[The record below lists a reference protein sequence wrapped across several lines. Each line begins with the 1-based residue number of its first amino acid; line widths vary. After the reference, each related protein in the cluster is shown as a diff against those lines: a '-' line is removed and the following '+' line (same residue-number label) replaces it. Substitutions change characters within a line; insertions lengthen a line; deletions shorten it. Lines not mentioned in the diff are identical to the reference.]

1 VGRRRSDRG
10 SRVLPSPVTRAFVAA
25 LAALLILAP
34 AAVAQDLPMD
44 LPGDATASAVRADPD
59 TWLVGARPGRES
71 ARIARRFGAQHFG
84 FPQTGGYKVARNSAR
99 AFADA
104 LKARRLLVY
113 AQANVL
119 RRTLQAVP
127 ADPLSGPPNDWRAS
141 VADPALA
148 PPPVTPQSPLI
159 ALVDAAADM
168 IHAEWTGDPN
178 VATLPGT
185 PVTDSHG
192 TATMSVA
199 VAPLNGVGILGV
211 WPGARALNVPLAT
224 VPGTDG
230 EITCDAS
237 GEAIAK
243 AVQNGASVINMS
255 YGSPSRCAAEWVQIY
270 FAVAKGIIPVA
281 AAGNEFEQGNPLE
294 FPASLP
300 HVVTVAATTRDDKS
314 ARFSNANNAIDLS
327 APGVD
332 ILTAVPPALPDPDGA
347 PDGYSL
353 QSGTS
358 FSAPMVSAAIAW
370 VRAARPDL
378 TPDRVVQAVRL
389 GARDVEKPGWD
400 PLTGFGVLN
409 VANSLNLPADK
420 LPIADPLEP
429 NDNIVWVDGTAFG
442 KAATAVWKGGA
453 AARVNGLLDIQ
464 EDPVD
469 VYRIVIP
476 GGKTA
481 KISVIPRFGD
491 PSVEVFTSS
500 AISVNDE
507 DRRVAYGHVVGSKKT
522 ERVSVRNGGKS
533 KHSYYVAVRPQGN
546 SRYQEREYTLRVGS

>member
-1 VGRRRSDRG
+1 
-10 SRVLPSPVTRAFVAA
+10 
-25 LAALLILAP
+25 
-34 AAVAQDLPMD
+34 
-44 LPGDATASAVRADPD
+44 
-59 TWLVGARPGRES
+59 
-71 ARIARRFGAQHFG
+71 
-84 FPQTGGYKVARNSAR
+84 
-99 AFADA
+99 
-104 LKARRLLVY
+104 LKAKRLLVY

-119 RRTLQAVP
+119 RRTLNVP
-127 ADPLSGPPNDWRAS
+127 DDPLSGPPNNWRAT
-141 VADPALA
+141 VADPTLT

-168 IHAEWTGDPN
+168 THPEWTGDPN

-199 VAPLNGVGILGV
+199 AAPQNGIGILGL

-230 EITCDAS
+230 EITCAAS
-237 GEAIAK
+237 GDGIAK

-281 AAGNEFEQGNPLE
+281 AAGNEFEDGNPLE

-314 ARFSNANNAIDLS
+314 ADFSNSNDAIDLS

-332 ILTAVPPALPDPDGA
+332 ILTAVPPALPDPDKA
-347 PDGYSL
+347 QDGYSL

-370 VRAARPDL
+370 VRAARPEL
-378 TPDRVVQAVRL
+378 TPDRVVQAIRL
-389 GARDVEKPGWD
+389 GARDVGKPGWD

-409 VANSLNLPADK
+409 VGNSLNLPDDK
-420 LPIADPLEP
+420 LPIEDPLEP
-429 NDNIVWVDGTAFG
+429 NDNIVWVKG
-442 KAATAVWKGGA
+442 KLFSGKRAPAVWSGGA
-453 AARVNGLLDIQ
+453 AKRLNALLDVQ

-469 VYRIVIP
+469 VYRIVVP
-476 GGKTA
+476 GGATA
-481 KISVIPRFGD
+481 KVSVIPRFGD
-491 PSVEVFTSS
+491 PSLEVFRSS
-500 AISVNDE
+500 ALSVNDV
-507 DRRVAYGHVVGSKKT
+507 DRRVASSHLSGSKKT
-522 ERVSVRNGGKS
+522 EKVKVTNTGSA
-533 KHSYYVAVRPQGN
+533 KHPYYVAIRPQGN
-546 SRYQEREYTLRVGS
+546 SRYQEREYTLRVD

>member
-1 VGRRRSDRG
+1 
-10 SRVLPSPVTRAFVAA
+10 
-25 LAALLILAP
+25 
-34 AAVAQDLPMD
+34 MK
-44 LPGDATASAVRADPD
+44 LPGAVTASAARADPD
-59 TWLVGARPGRES
+59 TWIVGARAGRTATAIAQRFH
-71 ARIARRFGAQHFG
+71 ARQFG
-84 FPQTGGYKVARNSAR
+84 FPQTGSYTVARGQAR
-99 AFADA
+99 AFAA
-104 LKARRLLVY
+104 ELKAHKLLYY
-113 AQANVL
+113 AEPNVL
-119 RRTLQAVP
+119 RRTLRAIP
-127 ADPLSGPPNDWRAS
+127 DDPLSGPPNDWRRI
-141 VADPALA
+141 VADPALT
-148 PPPVTPQSPLI
+148 PPPVTPTSPAI

-168 IHAEWTGDPN
+168 THPEWTGDPN

-199 VAPLNGVGILGV
+199 VAPQNGIGILGV

-230 EITCDAS
+230 EISCDAS
-237 GEAIAK
+237 GDGIAK

-255 YGSPSRCAAEWVQIY
+255 YSSPSRCAAEWVQIY
-270 FAVAKGIIPVA
+270 FAIAKGIIPVA
-281 AAGNEFEQGNPLE
+281 AAGNEFEEGNPIE

-314 ARFSNANNAIDLS
+314 AEFSNANAAIDLS

-332 ILTAVPPALPDPDGA
+332 IMTAVPLALPDPDKA
-347 PDGYSL
+347 QDGYSV

-378 TPDRVVQAVRL
+378 TPDRVVQAIRL

-409 VANSLNLPADK
+409 VGNSLDLPESK
-420 LPIADPLEP
+420 LPIHDPLEP

-442 KAATAVWKGGA
+442 KPAPAVWNGGTP
-453 AARVNGLLDIQ
+453 ARVNGLLDNQ
-464 EDPVD
+464 EDPID

-476 GGKTA
+476 GQKTA

-491 PSVEVFTSS
+491 PQVEVFTSS

-507 DRRVAYGHVVGSKKT
+507 DRRVAYGHKAGAKKT

-533 KHSYYVAVRPQGN
+533 KHSYYIAIRPQGN
-546 SRYQEREYTLRVGS
+546 SRYQEREYTLRVG